1 MYTENKNRLWK
12 KIKLL
17 SWKRAVNTN
26 YSKTFLMYNEVRT
39 VYDRQQKKNPINIIP
54 KAKFNKQVF
63 IGSRDE

>member
-1 MYTENKNRLWK
+1 M
-12 KIKLL
+12 
-17 SWKRAVNTN
+17 NTN
-26 YSKTFLMYNEVRT
+26 YSKTFLMYNEVHT